1 MKTMTCKQLGGACN
15 KEFQANTFEEIS
27 ELSKQHGMEM
37 FQSQDKLHLEAM
49 FAIQELIK
57 KPDSL
62 KEWMQSKKDAF
73 DSLPEEAIERV
84 RKLIEERAS
93 EEE

>member
-37 FQSQDKLHLEAM
+37 FQAQDKLHLEAM

-57 KPDSL
+57 KPEAL
-62 KEWMQSKKDAF
+62 QEWIQNKKDAF
-73 DSLPEEAIERV
+73 DSLPED
-84 RKLIEERAS
+84 
-93 EEE
+93 